1 MGEGIN
7 LRRGGKP
14 KKLPILNPNL
24 PANASVEY
32 MGGATFNVEIV
43 TPGYP
48 EEYTYQWYK
57 NGSAISGAT
66 ETSYS
71 VSSQTAS
78 AEFYCIVTSKAGSV
92 QSRTA
97 TFTVGSAL
105 PNYTFS
111 GGHQLVDDGSGNWRL
126 MLTSTGTLRFANRGT
141 GANGIDVFLVGGG
154 AGGCA
159 SGQAGYGGGGGGGG
173 RTKTVSG
180 KAVSK
185 NTDYVI
191 TVGGG
196 GGSSANGG
204 NTSAFDESVDGGTT
218 GNGTWQNWGGS
229 GGSGGG
235 SGSNWSGNRTP
246 GAGGSDGGSG
256 GSGNSNGGAGQ
267 NTTTG
272 EFGDSNATWYSA
284 GGAGGA
290 CGAANG
296 ANSATE
302 SSGGAGGGGA
312 SGSAATYYGG
322 GGGGG
327 HYRNATMM
335 AGGSGYSGIVIIRN
349 KRG

>member
-32 MGGATFNVEIV
+32 MGGATFDVEIV

-97 TFTVGSAL
+97 TFTVGTAL
-105 PNYTFS
+105 PTYTYS
-111 GGHQLVDDGSGNWRL
+111 GDSQLVNDSDGNWRL
-126 MLTSTGTLRFANRGT
+126 KLTSTGTLRFTNRGT
-141 GANGIDVFLVGGG
+141 AVNGIDVFVVGGG
-154 AGGCA
+154 R
-159 SGQAGYGGGGGGGG
+159 GGGGGGGG
-173 RTKTVSG
+173 GGFAKTYKNIPISV
-180 KAVSK
+180 
-185 NTDYVI
+185 NTDYSVV
-191 TVGGG
+191 VGGG
-196 GGSSANGG
+196 GASRGTDVSSAPGNGG
-204 NTSAFDESVDGGTT
+204 QSSFSTRTAAGGNGGGYGNNSTT
-218 GNGTWQNWGGS
+218 GHAGGN

-235 SGSNWSGNRTP
+235 SMYA
-246 GAGGSDGGSG
+246 AGGTNGSAGTAYSGKTAGTGQGG
-256 GSGNSNGGAGQ
+256 N
-267 NTTTG
+267 TG
-272 EFGDSNATWYSA
+272 EFGVSSATRYAGGGGGGSNSSVTA

-290 CGAANG
+290 
-296 ANSATE
+296 
-302 SSGGAGGGGA
+302 GGGGT
-312 SGSAATYYGG
+312 GGNSANSTNGTKGTDGLGG
-322 GGGGG
+322 GGGGSWSG
-327 HYRNATMM
+327 VSSGK
-335 AGGSGYSGIVIIRN
+335 GGSGIVIIRN
-349 KRG
+349 KR